1 MCIPATTLGISY
13 HWMSFGLR
21 NMAALTGD
29 SSMSSMSSS
38 FEIIVQRRDKKI
50 NHRNQKRIP
59 TPASA
64 RMIISIASGTV

>member
-29 SSMSSMSSS
+29 SSMSSKSSS
-38 FEIIVQRRDKKI
+38 FEIIVQRRDKK
-50 NHRNQKRIP
+50 
-59 TPASA
+59 
-64 RMIISIASGTV
+64 